1 MERPFCGSFWIDISG
16 HFQQSFWYCTVQ
28 GFYMNVY
35 SLTEW
40 YITYWGYVVLI
51 LLNQWSLSIK
61 VMQLVLCRWRQVIL
75 NAILCTKM
83 VLFHWWYGHMNIC
96 KLSPMIILQRYSQ
109 NLPYSTFLMCWVH
122 WYEFTSRFASIRGRV
137 SLINNLLQTSYC
149 TLFFVWVFPWGF
161 SYKVFNEPISTQGCH
176 IIHFSP

>member
-1 MERPFCGSFWIDISG
+1 MLFRTVLPQYHILKLCGVDSID
-16 HFQQSFWYCTVQ
+16 
-28 GFYMNVY
+28 
-35 SLTEW
+35 
-40 YITYWGYVVLI
+40 
-51 LLNQWSLSIK
+51 QWSLSMK
-61 VMQLVLCRWRQVIL
+61 VMQLMLCRWRQVIL

-122 WYEFTSRFASIRGRV
+122 WYEFTSMFASIGGRA
-137 SLINNLLQTSYC
+137 SMLNNLLQTSYC

-161 SYKVFNEPISTQGCH
+161 SCKVFDEAISTQDYV
-176 IIHFSP
+176 ISSIFSLGFLMNDIGI